1 MAEEL
6 AIEVSKV
13 NSLCDKVG
21 TTLSKLEIDSTILSV
36 FYDLK
41 NTVSGVCGIQ
51 ERILFAGN
59 KVNPSVTTQCS
70 ESTGMTDLGNIA
82 KRPRQLEL
90 ISQQASQ
97 PIPSVQVQTVRQQ
110 DPPTE
115 EERIQKKFKEA
126 VRVAENSTLVLNLDM
141 GKVPLINKETI
152 KKNATMALVT
162 MAAKMEENN
171 HTSVPCED
179 TIVALDD
186 ILSVVKGMEFY
197 GKKTKTYNNPKD
209 KLSGSYCTI
218 PVKYEFRSK
227 EEKIEAET
235 LMMNK
240 CGANCSTPYPAILRE
255 CIKQVVN
262 KVRSDFPN
270 NQVKVSV
277 ETNTFSLRVSRREK
291 VKGTPN
297 RWTVFTKNVPLPI
310 EALNVDARQVPEGF
324 IMPFLPPGPDLG
336 TSASPVRNGP
346 LAQAESGTNRSS
358 QMESGSENDI

>member
-1 MAEEL
+1 MQRPLLATAALKQLSPRKLQGTRYYSNPPPLRVQQVRDESPYRQRTNSFKRKQDDVSTYAAITSNGNNKAITIDNGMAEEL

-41 NTVSGVCGIQ
+41 NAVSGICGIQ
-51 ERILFAGN
+51 EKILLAGN
-59 KVNPSVTTQCS
+59 KVNPPATAPDS
-70 ESTGMTDLGNIA
+70 ESNGMTDLGNIA
-82 KRPRQLEL
+82 KRPRQLDL
-90 ISQQASQ
+90 NIQLTSQ
-97 PIPSVQVQTVRQQ
+97 PTPSVQVHTVRQP

-126 VRVAENSTLVLNLDM
+126 VRIAENSTLVLNLDM
-141 GKVPLINKETI
+141 GKVPIINKETI
-152 KKNATMALVT
+152 KKNATMALVI

-218 PVKYEFRSK
+218 PV
-227 EEKIEAET
+227 
-235 LMMNK
+235 
-240 CGANCSTPYPAILRE
+240 
-255 CIKQVVN
+255 
-262 KVRSDFPN
+262 
-270 NQVKVSV
+270 
-277 ETNTFSLRVSRREK
+277 
-291 VKGTPN
+291 
-297 RWTVFTKNVPLPI
+297 
-310 EALNVDARQVPEGF
+310 
-324 IMPFLPPGPDLG
+324 
-336 TSASPVRNGP
+336 
-346 LAQAESGTNRSS
+346 
-358 QMESGSENDI
+358 